1 MSSQTVVQSASKIQH
16 KWVVPRLALMMFL
29 QFFVWGAWYVTLGVV
44 MGKYGLSAIIGDAYS
59 IGPIASILSPFFLGM
74 VVDRF
79 FASQKVLGIMHLV
92 GAVLLWIL
100 PGMFT
105 ANSGALLWMIFGY
118 MLCYMP
124 TIALSN
130 NVAFF
135 SLKSS
140 EKSFPIVRAFGTIG
154 WIVAGLIVG
163 TTGLSDSTSI
173 FTLAA
178 VASVVLGIYSF
189 TLPNTPAPEKGKPMA
204 IRDLFCADAFALLKQ
219 RHFLIFIICA
229 TLISIPL
236 AAYYAYAA
244 PYVAA
249 VGFENVGGVMALGQ
263 MSELLFMLLIPFFF
277 RHLGI
282 KYMLLIGMLA
292 WFLRYVMFAFGI
304 NEELRCMVYIG
315 ILLHGICYDFFF
327 VIGFIYTDKVA
338 DSRVKGQAQ
347 SLLVLFTY
355 GIGMLVGS
363 QISGALFNRMVT
375 AQGEAALPQWQSFWW
390 YPAIAALLIATL
402 FFFTF
407 NYRELPE
414 EAKKNGR

>member
-1 MSSQTVVQSASKIQH
+1 MGTDSLAQGGKNTLHA
-16 KWVVPRLALMMFL
+16 WVVPRLALMMFL

-59 IGPIASILSPFFLGM
+59 TGPIASILSPFVLGM

-79 FASQKVLGIMHLV
+79 FASQKVLGVLHLI
-92 GAVLLWIL
+92 GAILLWMIPSYFTGDHSGLLWI
-100 PGMFT
+100 
-105 ANSGALLWMIFGY
+105 IFGY

-130 NVAFF
+130 NVAFY
-135 SLKSS
+135 SLPNS
-140 EKSFPIVRAFGTIG
+140 EKAFPIVRAFGTFG

-163 TTGLSDSTSI
+163 STGLSDSTEI

-178 VASVVLGIYSF
+178 AASLVLAIYSF
-189 TLPNTPAPEKGKPMA
+189 TLPHTPAPERGKPVAM
-204 IRDLFCADAFALLKQ
+204 RDLLCADAFAMLKQ

-229 TLISIPL
+229 MLISIPL

-244 PYVAA
+244 PFVAA
-249 VGFENVGGVMALGQ
+249 TGFTNVGGVMSLGQ

-277 RHLGI
+277 ARLGI
-282 KYMLLIGMLA
+282 KVMLLIGMLS
-292 WFLRYVMFAFGI
+292 WCLRYVMFALGI
-304 NEELRCMVYIG
+304 AEELRWMIYIG
-315 ILLHGICYDFFF
+315 IFLHGMCYDFFF

-338 DSRVKGQAQ
+338 GEKVKGQAQ

-355 GIGMLVGS
+355 GVGMLIGS
-363 QISGALFNRMVT
+363 QISGMLFNSIVT
-375 AQGEAALPQWQSFWW
+375 TEGAAALPQWQSFWW
-390 YPAIAALLIATL
+390 YPAIGALLIAAL

-407 NYRELPE
+407 NYKDQPAE
-414 EAKKNGR
+414 EKLDG